1 MSGTGDGSLIATTR
15 NAELQ
20 ALGTGG
26 QLAVHAW
33 DQITGYLRRARGP
46 AHAALFAEPNPDPDR
61 GITDWYAAGQGD
73 APPLESL
80 PPAAQDAARAEFTR
94 LFNEVRED
102 AETLRRSTRENEK
115 FLGELL
121 ALALI
126 TPNTDCLRV
135 ADGKPVLIAWGHA
148 PLNQAPS
155 PELLIGMTRRRSSG
169 GPMPILGPP
178 RAAAPRA
185 PWLAWLL
192 GLLGLLALLLL
203 LLLLWFDPFGWFKAM
218 EPQCVIQPG
227 GVETLEELRREEARE
242 AALRNEIARE
252 MLRLG
257 DRRTACPPPEPPP
270 PAPRP
275 TPPAAQPPATPP
287 TPPPAPRSADADR
300 AQREGARSGRVQI
313 ILAWDD
319 RNDLDLMMICPSGE
333 RLYFDHR
340 RACGAELDI
349 DRNAA
354 NSTLTATPVE
364 NIVFAGEPAHG
375 RYRIMV
381 WHFQNH
387 PPAPA
392 SSPYRVTVKREG
404 RPDQVF
410 TGRVA
415 AGQQIEVGH
424 FDVP

>member
-20 ALGTGG
+20 VLGTGG
-26 QLAVHAW
+26 QLAVQAW
-33 DQITGYLRRARGP
+33 DQISGYLRRARSP
-46 AHAALFAEPNPDPDR
+46 AHAALFAEPNPDADR
-61 GITDWYAAGQGD
+61 GITDWYAGVQGA

-80 PPAAQDAARAEFTR
+80 PDAAQEAARAEFAR
-94 LFNEVRED
+94 LYGDIREE
-102 AETLRRSTRENEK
+102 AGRLRASTRESER

-126 TPNTDCLRV
+126 TPATDCLRV
-135 ADGKPVLIAWGHA
+135 VGGQPVLVAWGHA
-148 PLNQAPS
+148 KLGEAPS
-155 PELLIGMTRRRSSG
+155 PELLIGMTRRRG
-169 GPMPILGPP
+169 GAGAMQIVGPP
-178 RAAAPRA
+178 AAPPEKRS
-185 PWLAWLL
+185 WLSWLL
-192 GLLGLLALLLL
+192 GLLGLLLL
-203 LLLLWFDPFGWFKAM
+203 LLLLWRDPFGWFKAAL
-218 EPQCVIQPG
+218 PQCVVQPG
-227 GVETLEELRREEARE
+227 NAELLDELRAAQARE
-242 AALRNEIARE
+242 AALRTDIAGE

-270 PAPRP
+270 RPRP
-275 TPPAAQPPATPP
+275 PEPPRVTP
-287 TPPPAPRSADADR
+287 PPPAPRQEDADR
-300 AQREGARSGRVQI
+300 ARREGARSGRVQI

-319 RNDLDLMMICPSGE
+319 RNDLDLVMICPNGE

-340 RACGAELDI
+340 QACGAVLDV
-349 DRNAA
+349 DRNAG
-354 NSTLTATPVE
+354 NSALSPTPVE
-364 NIVFAGEPAHG
+364 NIVFAAEPAPG
-375 RYRIMV
+375 RYRIIV
-381 WHFQNH
+381 WHFQNN

-415 AGQQIEVGH
+415 AGQQVEVGH